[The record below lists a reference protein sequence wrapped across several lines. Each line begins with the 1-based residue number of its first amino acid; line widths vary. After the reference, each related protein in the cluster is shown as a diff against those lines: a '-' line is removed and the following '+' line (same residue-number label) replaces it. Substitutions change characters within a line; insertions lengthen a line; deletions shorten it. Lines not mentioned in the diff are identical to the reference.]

1 MPKAIKNKEYNSD
14 KLSMKKLYTR
24 DQAWKVLAHNKLY
37 EDVVQIAMVSTPF
50 TILSA
55 FKYASIASWGK
66 PYYQLT
72 KEEKTRACFT
82 YSSERYASSTQ

>member
-1 MPKAIKNKEYNSD
+1 
-14 KLSMKKLYTR
+14 MKKLYTR

-55 FKYASIASWGK
+55 FKYAPIASWGN
-66 PYYQLT
+66 PYQLT
-72 KEEKTRACFT
+72 EEEKTRACFT
-82 YSSERYASSTQ
+82 NSSEWYASTTQ